1 MLSFAK
7 MFSFLFITNSTIQNV
22 SEKSSHKT
30 CRQCSFYFQ
39 IIQSFYQ
46 FIKSLSLMK
55 RYLIERKCFPGKCVT
70 YPEKLVSEITSSSDS
85 VQSLI
90 NCAHSEEYSP
100 NTQAKRFSRAQNY
113 VHVN

>member
-1 MLSFAK
+1 
-7 MFSFLFITNSTIQNV
+7 
-22 SEKSSHKT
+22 
-30 CRQCSFYFQ
+30 
-39 IIQSFYQ
+39 
-46 FIKSLSLMK
+46 MK
-55 RYLIERKCFPGKCVT
+55 RDLIERKCFPGKCVT